1 MIDLVWRQKKRGGN
15 RLRGRRQGTRG
26 RLVGML
32 TSPWEEGEGAHGNRT
47 RATQASPLRVRSV
60 INLTD
65 HHGNRTRATQASP
78 PRTTLP
84 PPLRGRRR
92 FRGEVTPYLPLKIPL
107 EAGGWRVLVMLSV
120 SLLLLLL
127 VGCGGQHQAQQPDP
141 RLSSFHVLSSRII
154 MLDTQA
160 EVDGTVQNMGKDRY
174 PFDVTLS
181 ATFYN
186 SAGNVIGQAQG
197 TAEDVLPGMTRSFVL
212 IGQVDSARYS
222 RMIVTPVS
230 LRERIHEK
238 NLPSPPPVVP

>member
-1 MIDLVWRQKKRGGN
+1 MIDLLGRQK
-15 RLRGRRQGTRG
+15 GTRG
-26 RLVGML
+26 DPPISMPLPPLQVML
-32 TSPWEEGEGAHGNRT
+32 TIS
-47 RATQASPLRVRSV
+47 
-60 INLTD
+60 
-65 HHGNRTRATQASP
+65 
-78 PRTTLP
+78 
-84 PPLRGRRR
+84 
-92 FRGEVTPYLPLKIPL
+92 FF
-107 EAGGWRVLVMLSV
+107 
-120 SLLLLLL
+120 LLLLA
-127 VGCGGQHQAQQPDP
+127 GCGGQQQADP
-141 RLSSFHVLSSRII
+141 RLTLFHVLSSRII

-160 EVDGTVQNMGKDRY
+160 EVDGTVQNTGKDRY

-197 TAEDVLPGMTRSFVL
+197 TAEDVLPGMTRPFVL

>member
-1 MIDLVWRQKKRGGN
+1 MIDLLGRQKR
-15 RLRGRRQGTRG
+15 TRG
-26 RLVGML
+26 APPISMPL
-32 TSPWEEGEGAHGNRT
+32 P
-47 RATQASPLRVRSV
+47 PLRVM
-60 INLTD
+60 LTI
-65 HHGNRTRATQASP
+65 S
-78 PRTTLP
+78 
-84 PPLRGRRR
+84 
-92 FRGEVTPYLPLKIPL
+92 FF
-107 EAGGWRVLVMLSV
+107 
-120 SLLLLLL
+120 LLLLA
-127 VGCGGQHQAQQPDP
+127 GCGGQQQAQQADP
-141 RLSSFHVLSSRII
+141 RLTLFHVLSSRII

-160 EVDGTVQNMGKDRY
+160 EVDGTVQNTGKDRY

-197 TAEDVLPGMTRSFVL
+197 TAEDVLPGMTRPFVL